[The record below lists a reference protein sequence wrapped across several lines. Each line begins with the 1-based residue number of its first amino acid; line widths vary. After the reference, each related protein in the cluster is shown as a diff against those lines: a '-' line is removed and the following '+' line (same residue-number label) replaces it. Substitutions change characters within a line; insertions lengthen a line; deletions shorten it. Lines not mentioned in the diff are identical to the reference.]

1 MTHMTTPVRY
11 MLVYSGL
18 QTTSD
23 HYGKSTLNQLKMG
36 ACVKLL
42 VDLAQLKQIIHISHI
57 KSHNI

>member
-1 MTHMTTPVRY
+1 MIHMITPVRY
-11 MLVYSGL
+11 MLVCSGM

-23 HYGKSTLNQLKMG
+23 HYGKSTLTQLKMG
-36 ACVKLL
+36 VCVQIL